1 MHPCSTLQIKSR
13 HCAAFTVVI
22 LSSLQCQNKQKNAS
36 KTGSCSNSRS
46 HHNHQCDKPTIKKTS
61 FGSLSVLY
69 NTGKPSLNVKLSLS
83 HALMITAHITT
94 HRSKA
99 CLVDRHTFV
108 LATFAEPSA
117 HADLP
122 TCYNGWHLV

>member
-1 MHPCSTLQIKSR
+1 MFDSTDKIKTSR
-13 HCAAFTVVI
+13 CIHSCDTKLTAM
-22 LSSLQCQNKQKNAS
+22 SKQAKRNAS